1 MKTIK
6 SIALA
11 FFVAVGIS
19 ATAQTKIDASKSS
32 IKWVGHKVTGKHEG
46 NVKFQEGTLTLKGG
60 KLVDGAF
67 VVNMASITV
76 TDITADQ
83 GKDKLEGHLKADDF
97 FGTDKYPTAKVDFT
111 SVKEK
116 GNGVY
121 TVTANLTIK
130 GKTAPVTFDLT
141 VGKNSASASFKIDR
155 TKYDIKY
162 KSKNFFEN
170 LGDNVIYDDF
180 DVAVSLVF

>member
-11 FFVAVGIS
+11 LFIAAGIS
-19 ATAQTKIDASKSS
+19 ASAQTKIDASKSV
-32 IKWVGHKVTGKHEG
+32 IKWTGHKVTGKHEG
-46 NVKFQEGTLTLKGG
+46 TVKFQDGTLSMKGG
-60 KLVDGAF
+60 KLTDGNF
-67 VVNMASITV
+67 VVNMTTISV
-76 TDITADQ
+76 TDLTADQ

-97 FGTDKYPTAKVDFT
+97 FGADKYPTAKVDFT

-121 TVTANLTIK
+121 AVTANLTIK
-130 GKTAPVTFDLT
+130 GKTAPVAFDLK
-141 VGKNSASASFKIDR
+141 VGKNTATTSFKIDR

-162 KSKNFFEN
+162 
-170 LGDNVIYDDF
+170 
-180 DVAVSLVF
+180 